1 MGDDKDK
8 DVRDDDLHAA
18 EHRQA
23 WDLIPWVLNGTASE
37 AERAL
42 VRAHLLGCAD
52 CRAAYEFEQRLQHGM
67 ALEDGPPV
75 MDAER
80 GLRRFW
86 ADVPAANVPAAPR
99 RPLQR
104 WLVAALLVQAV
115 GLAGLGTLLGLR
127 GGEHGGDDYQVL
139 SRPEALPAAAS
150 IRIAPAPGLQVGELR
165 ALLAR
170 SDLQIVQASSD
181 ASQLAL
187 ALAPGARFDRAQ
199 AIALLRAEPGILLAE
214 PIGAP

>member
-1 MGDDKDK
+1 MSDDKDVK
-8 DVRDDDLHAA
+8 DGHPSA

-37 AERAL
+37 AEQAL
-42 VRAHLLGCAD
+42 VHAHLQGCAD
-52 CRAAYEFEQRLQHGM
+52 CRAAYEFEQRLQRGM
-67 ALEDGPPV
+67 ALDGGPPV

-127 GGEHGGDDYQVL
+127 SGGDDYQVL
-139 SRPEALPAAAS
+139 SRPEALPATAS

-199 AIALLRAEPGILLAE
+199 AIVLLRAEPGILLAE
-214 PIGAP
+214 PIGSP

>member
-1 MGDDKDK
+1 MGEDEDK
-8 DVRDDDLHAA
+8 DVKDEGLHSA

-37 AERAL
+37 AEQAL
-42 VRAHLLGCAD
+42 VQAHLQGCVD
-52 CRAAYEFEQRLQHGM
+52 CRAEYEFERRLQHGM
-67 ALEDGPPV
+67 ALDDGPPA

-86 ADVPAANVPAAPR
+86 ADVPAANAPAAPR

-115 GLAGLGTLLGLR
+115 GLATLGTLLGLR
-127 GGEHGGDDYQVL
+127 GGDDYQVL
-139 SRPEALPAAAS
+139 SRPEVLPAAAS

-170 SDLQIVQASSD
+170 SDLQIVQANSD
-181 ASQLAL
+181 ASQMAL

>member
-1 MGDDKDK
+1 MGKDEG
-8 DVRDDDLHAA
+8 LHSA

-37 AERAL
+37 AEQAL
-42 VRAHLLGCAD
+42 VHAHLQGCAD
-52 CRAAYEFEQRLQHGM
+52 CRAEYEFEQRLQRGM
-67 ALEDGPPV
+67 ALDDGPPV

-86 ADVPAANVPAAPR
+86 ADVPAANAPAAPPAR

-104 WLVAALLVQAV
+104 WLIAALLVQAV

-127 GGEHGGDDYQVL
+127 GGDDYQVL
-139 SRPEALPAAAS
+139 SRPEALPATAS

-170 SDLQIVQASSD
+170 SDLQIVQSSSD

>member
-1 MGDDKDK
+1 MNMGDGEDVKDGH
-8 DVRDDDLHAA
+8 RSA

-37 AERAL
+37 AEQAL
-42 VRAHLLGCAD
+42 VHAHLRDCAD
-52 CRAAYEFEQRLQHGM
+52 CRTEYEFEQRLQRGM
-67 ALEDGPPV
+67 ALDDGPPA

-86 ADVPAANVPAAPR
+86 ADVPAANVPVAPPAR

-115 GLAGLGTLLGLR
+115 GLATLGTLLGLR
-127 GGEHGGDDYQVL
+127 GGDDYQVL
-139 SRPEALPAAAS
+139 SRPEALPAAAT

-170 SDLQIVQASSD
+170 SDLQIVQTSSD
-181 ASQLAL
+181 ASHMAL
-187 ALAPGARFDRAQ
+187 APAPGARFDRAQ
-199 AIALLRAEPGILLAE
+199 VIARLRAEPGILLAE
-214 PIGAP
+214 PIGSP